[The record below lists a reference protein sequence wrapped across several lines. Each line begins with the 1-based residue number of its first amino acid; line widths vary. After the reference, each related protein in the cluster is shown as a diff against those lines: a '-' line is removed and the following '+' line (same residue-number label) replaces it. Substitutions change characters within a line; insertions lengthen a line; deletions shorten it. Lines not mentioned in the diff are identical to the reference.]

1 MPTLQ
6 SIHVAKASRLP
17 MQERTSVEV
26 ETRKGIVGDRYHG
39 TGYRQVTVQSAEALA
54 EAAAEL
60 GAPVPAA
67 LTRRN
72 LTIDRGV
79 VPRQPGQLIRVGAV
93 VLEVVCIRQPCKL
106 LDDTIGRG
114 VKDALRE
121 RSGSLCRVL
130 QGGVITVG
138 DDVDLDAPA

>member
-1 MPTLQ
+1 VPRLE

-26 ETRKGIVGDRYHG
+26 ETGKGIVGDRYHG
-39 TGYRQVTVQSAEALA
+39 TGYRQVTVQSAQSLA
-54 EAAAEL
+54 EAAAAH
-60 GAPVPAA
+60 GAPVPAG

-72 LTIDRGV
+72 LTVDEGE
-79 VPRQPGQLIRVGAV
+79 VPRDPGHLIRVGSV
-93 VLEVVCIRQPCKL
+93 LLEVVCISQPCKL

-114 VKDALRE
+114 VKDVLRD

-130 QGGVITVG
+130 EGGTIQVG
-138 DDVDLDAPA
+138 DEVDLDATR